1 MTIGQ
6 LHDLYWLGYLL
17 TGDRERSLQT
27 AIAALDTSDAAN
39 PFFEGWMVTWSR
51 KIFIA
56 KVLGRF
62 SHPSPTAGARNAASL
77 RAGSVG
83 EEWPHRDAGKPEL
96 ERALLAID
104 PLPRCAVVLSVFE
117 KLPAEDI
124 ATLLN
129 VNLERLRAAI
139 ATGLT
144 ELARNLAE
152 FRDCLQTA

>member
-1 MTIGQ
+1 MVAE
-6 LHDLYWLGYLL
+6 DLYCEGAGKVQPPLPYGRGPERGL
-17 TGDRERSLQT
+17 T
-27 AIAALDTSDAAN
+27 
-39 PFFEGWMVTWSR
+39 
-51 KIFIA
+51 
-56 KVLGRF
+56 
-62 SHPSPTAGARNAASL
+62 